1 MRQLFEGQDP
11 ELILFDLDG
20 TLVDSV
26 PDLAAAVD
34 EMLRALERPL
44 AGLDKVRQWV
54 GNGAPMLVQRAL
66 TGEQNPNAEAIDPV
80 LFDKAF
86 GLFMSAYG
94 NSASHSSTLYPGV
107 MACLQGLHARGIK
120 LGVVTNKPI
129 QFTHPILDEFGL
141 SPFFSVVLGGD
152 SLPQKK
158 PSPEPL
164 WHAMALAGVA
174 AEYTLMVG
182 DSKSDIGAA
191 RAAGCAVVAVPYGY
205 NHGEPIQNYKPD
217 LLVERLDQLL

>member
-66 TGEQNPNAEAIDPV
+66 TDEQNPNADAIDSV

-86 GLFMSAYG
+86 SLFMSAYG
-94 NSASHSSTLYPGV
+94 SSASHSSTLYPGV
-107 MACLQGLHARGIK
+107 MECLQGLQARGIK

-141 SPFFSVVLGGD
+141 SPFFSMVLGGD

-164 WHAMALAGVA
+164 WHAMELAGVA
-174 AEYTLMVG
+174 ADRTLMVG

-217 LLVERLDQLL
+217 LLVECLDQLL